1 MLAARWLT
9 RAMWDIYNMV
19 TYNKSSP
26 WANTRQNALHL
37 ELIEIRPVPSESDD
51 YQYVIE
57 NQYTHRPD
65 LLAYDLYGDA
75 RLWWVLVQ
83 RNMSVIKDP
92 IYDFKPGTMI
102 YLPKRSNLEKFL
114 GV

>member
-1 MLAARWLT
+1 MAA
-9 RAMWDIYNMV
+9 
-19 TYNKSSP
+19 YNKSSP
-26 WANTRQNALHL
+26 WANTRQNSLNL
-37 ELIEIRPVPSESDD
+37 ELLEIRPVPSEPDD
-51 YQYVIE
+51 YRYVIE

-65 LLAYDLYGDA
+65 LLAYDLYGNA
-75 RLWWVLVQ
+75 KLWWVLVQ

-92 IYDFKPGTMI
+92 IYDFKPGTVI